1 MDLQIDGKVALVLG
15 GGGGLGGAIAM
26 SLAKEGVK
34 VAIGGRNIGPVEQVS
49 NAINHAG
56 GQSLALEWNL
66 DNAEDIDKNFSVIE
80 SHFGRVEILV
90 NNTGGPA
97 PAPIAGQS
105 SDLWRSSFE
114 SMVLSVIS
122 ITDRVLP
129 AMKDAQ
135 WGRIITS
142 ASSGV
147 IAPIPNLGLSNAL
160 RISLVGWSKTLARE
174 VGQYCITSNVI
185 VPGRI
190 GTKRIVY
197 LDEKKA
203 EREGKSVDEVAAE
216 SAALI
221 PVGRYGTPV
230 EYADTVA
237 FLASK
242 RASYITG
249 SIIRVDGGMIQS
261 I

>member
-1 MDLQIDGKVALVLG
+1 M
-15 GGGGLGGAIAM
+15 
-26 SLAKEGVK
+26 
-34 VAIGGRNIGPVEQVS
+34 
-49 NAINHAG
+49 
-56 GQSLALEWNL
+56 
-66 DNAEDIDKNFSVIE
+66 
-80 SHFGRVEILV
+80 
-90 NNTGGPA
+90 
-97 PAPIAGQS
+97 
-105 SDLWRSSFE
+105 
-114 SMVLSVIS
+114 
-122 ITDRVLP
+122 
-129 AMKDAQ
+129 
-135 WGRIITS
+135 
-142 ASSGV
+142 
-147 IAPIPNLGLSNAL
+147 
-160 RISLVGWSKTLARE
+160 
-174 VGQYCITSNVI
+174 I

-249 SIIRVDGGMIQS
+249 SIIRVDGGTIQS